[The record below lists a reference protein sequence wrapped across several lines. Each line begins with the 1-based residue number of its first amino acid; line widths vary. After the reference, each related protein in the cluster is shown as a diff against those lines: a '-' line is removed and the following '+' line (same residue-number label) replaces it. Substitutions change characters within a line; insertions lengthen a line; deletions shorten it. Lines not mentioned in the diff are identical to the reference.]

1 MGQFAKVSRKRKIE
15 SLSWG
20 LATHM
25 ADLALISLFLGLT
38 LSLPSK
44 HTGKFLSKIFRKI
57 HQSLDEE
64 KIKTVFYR
72 LKQQGLVSYSKRLW
86 QTPQITQAGRTR
98 LTQLLP
104 QYNETRTWDKHLY
117 LISYDIPEAKKPD
130 RDNLRRVLKTLGC
143 GLLQESV
150 WLTPYNPKEI
160 LESFVAKN
168 NLIGQVLVSDLGAN
182 GTIGE
187 EDNRGLVSRA
197 YQLDDLNRRYQEFI
211 NQWTPNKPPLEMLSY
226 FFSILK
232 DDPQLPFALLP
243 DDWLGESA
251 WELAKSMSLLSGS
264 VEKT

>member
-15 SLSWG
+15 TLSWG
-20 LATHM
+20 LATRM

-64 KIKTVFYR
+64 KIKAVFYR

-86 QTPQITQAGRTR
+86 QTPQITQAGRKRLTR
-98 LTQLLP
+98 LLP
-104 QYNETRTWDKHLY
+104 EYNETRTWDKRLY
-117 LISYDIPEAKKPD
+117 LISYDIPEVKKPD

-150 WLTPYNPKEI
+150 WLTPYNPKEV

-168 NLIGQVLVSDLGAN
+168 NLIGQVLVSDLGTN
-182 GTIGE
+182 GTVGE
-187 EDNRGLVSRA
+187 EDNRGLVSRV
-197 YQLDDLNRRYQEFI
+197 YHLDDLNRRYQEFI
-211 NQWTPNKPPLEMLSY
+211 NQWTPTKAPLEMLTH

-232 DDPQLPFALLP
+232 DDPQLPFELLP

-251 WELAKSMSLLSGS
+251 WELVKSMSLLSGS
-264 VEKT
+264 VAKT